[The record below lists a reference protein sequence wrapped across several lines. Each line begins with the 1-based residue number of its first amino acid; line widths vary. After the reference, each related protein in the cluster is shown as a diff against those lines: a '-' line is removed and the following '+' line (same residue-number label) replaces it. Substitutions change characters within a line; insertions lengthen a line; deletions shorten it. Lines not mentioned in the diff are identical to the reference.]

1 MSDVMSIT
9 APMKPLG
16 TTHKV
21 QQGDWLV
28 TFEVVGWN
36 EKCKCNTWAEK
47 KRQFS
52 PRPSYEWVL
61 RSIEAEEQMQRTRA
75 LHQRLNKIEGAYF

>member
-1 MSDVMSIT
+1 MSDVMSINT
-9 APMKPLG
+9 PMKPLG

-47 KRQFS
+47 NRKWH
-52 PRPSYEWVL
+52 PRPNYEWFERCFEEEELTRRSRSL
-61 RSIEAEEQMQRTRA
+61 R
-75 LHQRLNKIEGAYF
+75 QRLNKIEL

>member
-1 MSDVMSIT
+1 MTDKERPIEEMT
-9 APMKPLG
+9 QEEARAAG
-16 TTHKV
+16 R
-21 QQGDWLV
+21 WL
-28 TFEVVGWN
+28 EVVGWN

-61 RSIEAEEQMQRTRA
+61 RSIEAEEQMRRTRA
-75 LHQRLNKIEGAYF
+75 LHQRLNRIEL

>member
-1 MSDVMSIT
+1 MSDVMSINT
-9 APMKPLG
+9 PMKPLG

-21 QQGDWLV
+21 QQGDWLI

-52 PRPSYEWVL
+52 PPPSYEWVL
-61 RSIEAEEQMQRTRA
+61 RSIEAEEQMRRTRA
-75 LHQRLNKIEGAYF
+75 LYQRLNKYSYGL

>member
-1 MSDVMSIT
+1 MSDVMSIN
-9 APMKPLG
+9 APMKQIG
-16 TTHKV
+16 AAHKER
-21 QQGDWLV
+21 QGDWLV

-36 EKCKCNTWAEK
+36 EKCQCNTWAEK

-61 RSIEAEEQMQRTRA
+61 RSIEAEEQMRRTRA
-75 LHQRLNKIEGAYF
+75 LHQRLNKIEL

>member
-1 MSDVMSIT
+1 MSDIMSINT
-9 APMKPLG
+9 PMKPLG

-21 QQGDWLV
+21 QQGDWLI

-36 EKCKCNTWAEK
+36 EKCQCNTWEEK

-61 RSIEAEEQMQRTRA
+61 RSIEAEEQMRRTRA
-75 LHQRLNKIEGAYF
+75 LHQRLMSKTD